1 MSESCNHDCASCSQ
15 NCADR
20 KPESFR
26 VAPHPMSRIQRVIG
40 VMSGKGGVGKSF
52 VTALLA
58 SEMKRRGHTVGVLDA
73 DITGPSIP
81 KLFGVKGPA
90 EGDQNGIYPVT
101 SDSGIDI
108 MSLNLLL
115 DKETDPV
122 IWRGAL
128 ITGTV
133 TQFWKDVIWAD
144 EEYLFIDMPPGT
156 GDVTL
161 TVFQSLPLSGIV
173 VVGTPQD
180 LVKMIVSK
188 AVKMAQMMNV
198 PVLGFVENMSYLKC
212 PDCGKQ
218 IDLFGPS
225 RSREV
230 AQAFGI
236 DTALRLPLDPVRAA
250 ACDEGR
256 VECIREDALEPLI
269 KKLEALP
276 QKAG

>member
-15 NCADR
+15 NCGER
-20 KPESFR
+20 KAESLR
-26 VAPHPMSRIQRVIG
+26 VAPHPMSRIKRVIG

-90 EGDQNGIYPVT
+90 QGDQNGIYPVT

-115 DKETDPV
+115 EKETDPV

-144 EEYLFIDMPPGT
+144 EDYLFIDMPPGT

-173 VVGTPQD
+173 VVATPQD

-225 RSREV
+225 RVKEV
-230 AQAFGI
+230 ADAFNI
-236 DTALRLPLDPVRAA
+236 DTAVRLPLDPVRAS

-256 VECIREDALEPLI
+256 VACIREDALDPLI

-276 QKAG
+276 EKTR

>member
-15 NCADR
+15 NCGER
-20 KPESFR
+20 KAESFR
-26 VAPHPMSRIQRVIG
+26 VAPHPMSRIKRVIG

-90 EGDQNGIYPVT
+90 QGDQNGIYPVT

-115 DKETDPV
+115 EKETDPV

-144 EEYLFIDMPPGT
+144 EDYLFIDMPPGT

-173 VVGTPQD
+173 VVATPQD
-180 LVKMIVSK
+180 LVKMIVAK

-212 PDCGKQ
+212 PDCSKQ

-225 RSREV
+225 RVKEV
-230 AQAFGI
+230 AETFGI
-236 DTALRLPLDPVRAA
+236 DTTLRLPLDPVRTA

-256 VECIREDALEPLI
+256 VACIREDALDPLI

-276 QKAG
+276 EKTR

>member
-1 MSESCNHDCASCSQ
+1 MSDTCNHDCASCSQ
-15 NCADR
+15 NCGDR

-26 VAPHPMSRIQRVIG
+26 VAPHPMSRIKRVIG

-58 SEMKRRGHTVGVLDA
+58 SEMKRCGHTVGVLDA

-115 DKETDPV
+115 EKETDPV

-144 EEYLFIDMPPGT
+144 EDYLFIDMPPGT

-173 VVGTPQD
+173 VVATPQD
-180 LVKMIVSK
+180 LVKMIVAK

-225 RSREV
+225 RVKEV
-230 AQAFGI
+230 SEMFGI
-236 DTALRLPLDPVRAA
+236 DTALRLPLDPVRTA

-256 VECIREDALEPLI
+256 VECIREEALEPLL
-269 KKLEALP
+269 KKLEGLP
-276 QKAG
+276 EKKN

>member
-1 MSESCNHDCASCSQ
+1 
-15 NCADR
+15 
-20 KPESFR
+20 
-26 VAPHPMSRIQRVIG
+26 MSRIQRVIG

>member
-26 VAPHPMSRIQRVIG
+26 VAPHPMSRIKRVIG

-58 SEMKRRGHTVGVLDA
+58 SEMKRRGHSVGVLDA

-173 VVGTPQD
+173 VVATPQD

-225 RSREV
+225 RAQEV

>member
-15 NCADR
+15 NCAER

-58 SEMKRRGHTVGVLDA
+58 SEMKRRGHSVGVLDA

-144 EEYLFIDMPPGT
+144 EDYLFIDMPPGT

-173 VVGTPQD
+173 VVATPQD

-225 RSREV
+225 RAQEV

-236 DTALRLPLDPVRAA
+236 DTAVRLPLDPVRAA

>member
-15 NCADR
+15 NCAER

-26 VAPHPMSRIQRVIG
+26 VAPHPMSRIKRVIG

-58 SEMKRRGHTVGVLDA
+58 SEMKRRGHSVGVLDA

-173 VVGTPQD
+173 VVATPQD

-212 PDCGKQ
+212 PDCGKE
-218 IDLFGPS
+218 IELFGKS
-225 RSREV
+225 RAEEMGKEFNLSPVMRLPLNPAV
-230 AQAFGI
+230 AQA
-236 DTALRLPLDPVRAA
+236 A
-250 ACDEGR
+250 DEGR
-256 VECIREDALEPLI
+256 IEFVREDAVCPLLD
-269 KKLEALP
+269 KLAAL
-276 QKAG
+276 

>member
-58 SEMKRRGHTVGVLDA
+58 SEMKRRGHSVGVLDA

-173 VVGTPQD
+173 VVATPQD

-225 RSREV
+225 RAQEV

-236 DTALRLPLDPVRAA
+236 DTAVRLPLDPVRAA

>member
-236 DTALRLPLDPVRAA
+236 DTTLRLPLDPVRAA

>member
-144 EEYLFIDMPPGT
+144 EEYLYIDMPPGT

>member
-15 NCADR
+15 NCAER

-58 SEMKRRGHTVGVLDA
+58 SEMKRRGHSVGVLDA

-173 VVGTPQD
+173 VVATPQD

-225 RSREV
+225 RAQEV

-236 DTALRLPLDPVRAA
+236 DTAVRLPLDPVRAA

>member
-15 NCADR
+15 NCGER
-20 KPESFR
+20 KAESFR
-26 VAPHPMSRIQRVIG
+26 VAPHPMSRIKRVIG

-58 SEMKRRGHTVGVLDA
+58 SEMKLRGHTVGVLDA

-90 EGDQNGIYPVT
+90 QGDQNGIYPVT

-115 DKETDPV
+115 EKETDPV

-144 EEYLFIDMPPGT
+144 EDYLFIDMPPGT

-173 VVGTPQD
+173 VVATPQD

-225 RSREV
+225 RVKEV
-230 AQAFGI
+230 ADAFNI
-236 DTALRLPLDPVRAA
+236 DTAVRLPLDPVRAS

-256 VECIREDALEPLI
+256 VACIREDALDPLI

-276 QKAG
+276 EKTR

>member
-173 VVGTPQD
+173 VVATPQD

-225 RSREV
+225 RAQEV